1 MRELRP
7 IKNRILFAAWYEN
20 AFILLHC
27 FTKKSQKTPPREIEK
42 ALRELADIHERSKEN
57 E

>member
-20 AFILLHC
+20 TFILLHC
-27 FTKKSQKTPPREIEK
+27 FTKKSQKTPPCE
-42 ALRELADIHERSKEN
+42 S
-57 E
+57 